1 MNIQGNIIAK
11 SIIGSRVALIVENAG
26 LYTAL
31 LFHVKKS
38 FLGSKATLVAKRQLT
53 TDEVSALESG
63 SAGSTLMGSV
73 AGFSSTLQLNGHVS
87 ETAEAATPAQNTCQ
101 NICEVLY
108 LPSPVSPKI
117 QSLPLAKVYNSF
129 KTPYFSISDIILSVQ
144 KPRAPSYR

>member
-53 TDEVSALESG
+53 ADEVSTLESG
-63 SAGSTLMGSV
+63 SAGCTLMGSV
-73 AGFSSTLQLNGHVS
+73 AGFSSTLQLNGQVS
-87 ETAEAATPAQNTCQ
+87 ETDNVPVTPTQ

-108 LPSPVSPKI
+108 LSSPASPKI
-117 QSLPLAKVYNSF
+117 ESLPVEKRYNSIR
-129 KTPYFSISDIILSVQ
+129 TPYFSISDIILSVQ
-144 KPRAPSYR
+144 KPRAPSFR